1 MSVNLINNF
10 RYEGELP
17 NFERDRFDLYDE
29 MINVDPLTIDEGHIS
44 YCLETK
50 KHNYFNSEHEWKEL
64 IFDNEPFL
72 GSSDF
77 HNGGVINLTDSSSVD
92 TIYKNLSDG
101 GVALCIIGDS
111 KGNASSVIANETRIN
126 VNSRYCQLTNY
137 FLTTEPVGA
146 NVGDILMITKQK
158 YSIFSLCILKI
169 IPLNDGKVASG
180 SFAGTNG
187 ILIPWDKERI
197 NKVDGIESR
206 LNSIGSGGGGGG
218 QSNPNRWAAF
228 PDDCLENGI
237 YAWVSGELAEEGRY
251 SDLGCGIFTIVVE
264 KTTEVDGGG
273 YHTIVQTAYGRNN
286 GTIDRTG
293 EIYKRII
300 FYKSETEVDW
310 GTWDGIGNRC
320 LLETTA
326 RGVPIITFDESSQ
339 QISFEGLF
347 YNGYNY
353 NVIAIII
360 LSSGEATIGD
370 ATTIDYWSDGVLHH
384 DQGFIRFKGRC
395 ISYLYNGEDG
405 GYTFEENFS
414 NMSTLSMS
422 RRRNSNTTEST
433 ESVEIE

>member
-17 NFERDRFDLYDE
+17 NFDRDRFDSYDE

-50 KHNYFNSEHEWKEL
+50 KHYYFDSEKEWKEL

-77 HNGGVINLTDSSSVD
+77 HNGGVINLTDASSVD

-111 KGNASSVIANETRIN
+111 QGNASSIIANETRIN
-126 VNSRYCQLTNY
+126 VNSHYCQTTNY

-169 IPLNDGKVASG
+169 IPLNDGKVANNSY
-180 SFAGTNG
+180 AGTNG
-187 ILIPWDKERI
+187 ILTPWDKERI
-197 NKVDGIESR
+197 NKVDGIENR
-206 LNSIGSGGGGGG
+206 LNSIGSGGGG
-218 QSNPNRWAAF
+218 QNNPHRWAAF

-237 YAWVSGELAEEGRY
+237 YAWVSGELVEEGRY
-251 SDLGCGIFTIVVE
+251 SSLGSGIFTIVVE

-273 YHTIVQTAYGRNN
+273 YHTIVQTAYGRND
-286 GTIDRTG
+286 GAIDRTG

-320 LLETTA
+320 LSGNTT
-326 RGVPIITFDESSQ
+326 RGIPVVRFDESSQ
-339 QISFEGLF
+339 QINFEGLF
-347 YNGYNY
+347 YNGYNCS
-353 NVIAIII
+353 VIAEII
-360 LSSGEATIGD
+360 LSSGELVEGN
-370 ATTIDYWSDGVLHH
+370 ATTLEQWSNGVLYHF
-384 DQGFIRFKGRC
+384 QGFISFKERC
-395 ISYLYNGEDG
+395 ILYTYNEDG
-405 GYTFEENFS
+405 SYTFEENLS
-414 NMSTLSMS
+414 NISTLSMFQG
-422 RRRNSNTTEST
+422 RNSNTTEST
-433 ESVEIE
+433 E